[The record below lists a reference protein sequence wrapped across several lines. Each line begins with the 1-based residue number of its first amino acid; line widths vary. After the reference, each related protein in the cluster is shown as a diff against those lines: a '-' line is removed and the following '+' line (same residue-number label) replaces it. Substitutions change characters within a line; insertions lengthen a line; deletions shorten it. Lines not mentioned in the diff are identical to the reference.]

1 MYAGRW
7 CPRAEVEV
15 AVPVEVEVEEQI
27 ARHDLCLA
35 HFMAILLVI
44 Y

>member
-1 MYAGRW
+1 MYA
-7 CPRAEVEV
+7 
-15 AVPVEVEVEEQI
+15 EEQI

>member
-7 CPRAEVEV
+7 GGGGAVEV
-15 AVPVEVEVEEQI
+15 AVEVEEQI